1 MTQRNFV
8 TASRSNSVSRN
19 PVWLMLQAT
28 LVFAIL
34 FFLAPAAWSATYYV
48 ANNGND
54 AASGTTLTTPF
65 KTIQKA
71 MNTAVAKVPEGVTE
85 GFYAAAGW
93 SDYEARMDNPEVKE
107 WAENYQA
114 KAGEPAGTA
123 AQLGYGA
130 ATTLIKALEAAGPEL
145 TAESFKTAMEGLQFT
160 DPIGDVEVKYG
171 PEDHQG
177 ADLIVISKIE
187 GGMWKEVARVDP
199 AQSQ

>member
-71 MNTAVAKVPEGVTE
+71 MNTAVAGDTVYVRGGTYREEVNVFRGGGSAGKYVNVFAYNNETPVVKGSDLVT
-85 GFYAAAGW
+85 GW
-93 SDYEARMDNPEVKE
+93 VKHSG
-107 WAENYQA
+107 N
-114 KAGEPAGTA
+114 
-123 AQLGYGA
+123 
-130 ATTLIKALEAAGPEL
+130 I
-145 TAESFKTAMEGLQFT
+145 
-160 DPIGDVEVKYG
+160 
-171 PEDHQG
+171 
-177 ADLIVISKIE
+177 
-187 GGMWKEVARVDP
+187 WK
-199 AQSQ
+199 